1 MTSSERAQH
10 VAEIV
15 KSALERTAEDAR
27 VFLDQACAGDP
38 ETRAEVDSLLK
49 FRAQAN
55 GFIERG
61 ALTLAAEALVQNG
74 SLAGEEMI
82 GDYKILSKIG
92 AGGMGDVY
100 LAEDIQLRRKVA
112 LKLVRAAMSTDDIV
126 ARFRHEE
133 HILASRMI
141 QTSPTSMAVELPRT
155 VFRFSSWST
164 SKAFGSTSIA
174 IAVTLALRQGWDSF
188 AKSAQRCITPT
199 SILSSIAT

>member
-15 KSALERTAEDAR
+15 KSALERTTEDAR

-38 ETRAEVDSLLK
+38 ETRAKVDSLLT
-49 FRAQAN
+49 FQAQAN

-61 ALTLAAEALVQNG
+61 ALNLAAEALAQDG

-133 HILASRMI
+133 HILASLNDPNIAHLYGGGVTTNGIPFFVMEYVEGLRI
-141 QTSPTSMAVELPRT
+141 DEYCARHDLTIAAKLQLFRKVCSAVHY
-155 VFRFSSWST
+155 
-164 SKAFGSTSIA
+164 AH
-174 IAVTLALRQGWDSF
+174 
-188 AKSAQRCITPT
+188 
-199 SILSSIAT
+199 